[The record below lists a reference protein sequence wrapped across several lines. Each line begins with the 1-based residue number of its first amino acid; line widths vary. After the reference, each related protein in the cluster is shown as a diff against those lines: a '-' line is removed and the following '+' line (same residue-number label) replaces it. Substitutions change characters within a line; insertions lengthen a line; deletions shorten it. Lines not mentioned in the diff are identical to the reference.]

1 MRQPAQPRQTIL
13 VIDDELNNLRLML
26 DYLETQA
33 FQVLISQDGASGL
46 NRARYAQPD
55 LILLDVILPDMD
67 GFALCQQLKA
77 DPATQA
83 IPIIFLTIL
92 ERPADKVKAFQSGGV
107 DYVTKPVQWEELLA
121 RVNTHLRIADL
132 VRQLQEANAHLE
144 RQVALRT
151 AEWEIANRLLT
162 RKVLEQ
168 EALLAQLA
176 DQPLPDLLLPPLN
189 DYQGHPPG

>member
-1 MRQPAQPRQTIL
+1 MLQTAQPRQTIL

-83 IPIIFLTIL
+83 IPIIFLTVL

-121 RVNTHLRIADL
+121 RVNTHLCITDL
-132 VRQLQEANAHLE
+132 VRQLQEANANLE

-151 AEWEIANRLLT
+151 AEWEMANRLLT
-162 RKVLEQ
+162 RKVLDQEQ
-168 EALLAQLA
+168 LLAQLA
-176 DQPLPDLLLPPLN
+176 DPRL
-189 DYQGHPPG
+189 